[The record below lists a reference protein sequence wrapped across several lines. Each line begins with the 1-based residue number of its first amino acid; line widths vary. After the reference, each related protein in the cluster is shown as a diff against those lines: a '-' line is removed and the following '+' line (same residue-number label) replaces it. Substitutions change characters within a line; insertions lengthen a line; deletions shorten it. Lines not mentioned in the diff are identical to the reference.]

1 MTDVDDYFNQLEAA
15 LKAREAAPLEAA
27 PSEPTSEP
35 TQPEPAPPARTPAAE
50 PSLVAEAFAALL
62 ALEEGEPGAK
72 PVRLV
77 LGSAEPR
84 LSEGFLD
91 ELARRVAERLKDG

>member
-1 MTDVDDYFNQLEAA
+1 MADVDDYFDQLEAA
-15 LKAREAAPLEAA
+15 LKARETGAPASAVDVPPDA
-27 PSEPTSEP
+27 PATPV
-35 TQPEPAPPARTPAAE
+35 PATPVRAPE

-77 LGSAEPR
+77 MGTTDPR
-84 LSEGFLD
+84 LTDAFLD
-91 ELARRVAERLKDG
+91 EVARRVAERLKGE

>member
-1 MTDVDDYFNQLEAA
+1 MTDVDEYFNQLEAA
-15 LKAREAAPLEAA
+15 LKAREAAP
-27 PSEPTSEP
+27 SD
-35 TQPEPAPPARTPAAE
+35 PAPPARMPAAE

-77 LGSAEPR
+77 LGGGEPR
-84 LSEGFLD
+84 LSDGFLD
-91 ELARRVAERLKDG
+91 ELARRVAERLKNV

>member
-1 MTDVDDYFNQLEAA
+1 MADVDDYFDQLEAA
-15 LKAREAAPLEAA
+15 LKAREKAAPATPVRA
-27 PSEPTSEP
+27 P
-35 TQPEPAPPARTPAAE
+35 E

-77 LGSAEPR
+77 MGTADPR
-84 LSEGFLD
+84 LTDAFLD
-91 ELARRVAERLKDG
+91 EVARRVAERLKGE

>member
-1 MTDVDDYFNQLEAA
+1 MTDVDEYFTQLEAA
-15 LKAREAAPLEAA
+15 LKAREAGSSEPA
-27 PSEPTSEP
+27 PS
-35 TQPEPAPPARTPAAE
+35 EPAPPARTPAAE

-77 LGSAEPR
+77 LGSGEPR
-84 LSEGFLD
+84 LSDGFLD
-91 ELARRVAERLKDG
+91 ELARLVAERLKNV

>member
-1 MTDVDDYFNQLEAA
+1 MADVDEYLTQLEAA
-15 LKAREAAPLEAA
+15 LKAREAAPSEAT
-27 PSEPTSEP
+27 PSV
-35 TQPEPAPPARTPAAE
+35 RTPAAE

-77 LGSAEPR
+77 LGGGEPR

-91 ELARRVAERLKDG
+91 ELARRVAERLKHD

>member
-1 MTDVDDYFNQLEAA
+1 MTMAEVDDYFDQLEAA
-15 LKAREAAPLEAA
+15 LKAREAA
-27 PSEPTSEP
+27 
-35 TQPEPAPPARTPAAE
+35 APPAPAAPVRAPE

-77 LGSAEPR
+77 MGTAYPR
-84 LSEGFLD
+84 LTDAFLD
-91 ELARRVAERLKDG
+91 EVARRVAERLKT

>member
-1 MTDVDDYFNQLEAA
+1 MTDVDEYFNTLEAA
-15 LKAREAAPLEAA
+15 LKAREEAPAEPAL
-27 PSEPTSEP
+27 SEP
-35 TQPEPAPPARTPAAE
+35 PPARPPAAE

-77 LGSAEPR
+77 LGGGEPR
-84 LSEGFLD
+84 LSDGFLD
-91 ELARRVAERLKDG
+91 ELARRVAERLKNV

>member
-1 MTDVDDYFNQLEAA
+1 MAEVDDYFDQLEAA
-15 LKAREAAPLEAA
+15 LKAREAAAPAAGVEAA
-27 PSEPTSEP
+27 P
-35 TQPEPAPPARTPAAE
+35 QAPAPAVPVTPVRVPE

-77 LGSAEPR
+77 MGTADPR
-84 LSEGFLD
+84 LTDAFLD
-91 ELARRVAERLKDG
+91 EVARRVAERLKGE

>member
-1 MTDVDDYFNQLEAA
+1 MTDVDEYFNQLEAA
-15 LKAREAAPLEAA
+15 LKAREAAPAEST
-27 PSEPTSEP
+27 PSESPL
-35 TQPEPAPPARTPAAE
+35 PEPAAPARLPAAE

-77 LGSAEPR
+77 LGGGEPR
-84 LSEGFLD
+84 LSDGVLD
-91 ELARRVAERLKDG
+91 ELARRVAERLKNV

>member
-1 MTDVDDYFNQLEAA
+1 MTNVDDYFNALEAA
-15 LKAREAAPLEAA
+15 LKAREAAP
-27 PSEPTSEP
+27 SEPIPSTP
-35 TQPEPAPPARTPAAE
+35 RTPAVE

-77 LGSAEPR
+77 LGGGEPR
-84 LSEGFLD
+84 LSDGFLD
-91 ELARRVAERLKDG
+91 ELARRVAERLKNV

>member
-1 MTDVDDYFNQLEAA
+1 MAEVDDYFDQLEAA
-15 LKAREAAPLEAA
+15 LKAREAAA
-27 PSEPTSEP
+27 
-35 TQPEPAPPARTPAAE
+35 PAAAVPAARAPE

-77 LGSAEPR
+77 MGTADPR
-84 LSEGFLD
+84 LTDAFLD
-91 ELARRVAERLKDG
+91 EVARRVAERLKRE